1 MDVPGSLELTRP
13 GRGNFDL
20 YEDGLAPQ
28 GWILFPEGGPSE
40 EQKRGADVSA
50 PLSCL
55 LGPPSTPP
63 VDVPGSLELTRP
75 GRGNFDLY
83 EDGLAPQGLILSPRL
98 IRGWCSPSRVDC
110 PDIISL

>member
-1 MDVPGSLELTRP
+1 MNVPESLELTRP

-28 GWILFPEGGPSE
+28 GWILPPEGGPSE

-50 PLSCL
+50 PFSSL

-63 VDVPGSLELTRP
+63 VDVPGGFVWIVP
-75 GRGNFDLY
+75 P
-83 EDGLAPQGLILSPRL
+83 EDGYGGEPKRDADVSAPFR
-98 IRGWCSPSRVDC
+98 
-110 PDIISL
+110 

>member
-13 GRGNFDL
+13 GWGNFDL

-28 GWILFPEGGPSE
+28 GWILPPEGGPCGE
-40 EQKRGADVSA
+40 LKMGADVSA
-50 PLSCL
+50 SLSCL

-75 GRGNFDLY
+75 GRGNFNLH
-83 EDGLAPQGLILSPRL
+83 EDCLAPQG
-98 IRGWCSPSRVDC
+98 
-110 PDIISL
+110 

>member
-28 GWILFPEGGPSE
+28 GWIHPPEGGPSE
-40 EQKRGADVSA
+40 EKKRSADVSA
-50 PLSCL
+50 PFSSL

-63 VDVPGSLELTRP
+63 VDVLGSLELTRP
-75 GRGNFDLY
+75 GWGNFDLY
-83 EDGLAPQGLILSPRL
+83 EDGLAPQGWILPPFLPQRM
-98 IRGWCSPSRVDC
+98 V
-110 PDIISL
+110 

>member
-1 MDVPGSLELTRP
+1 MNVLGTLELPRL

-28 GWILFPEGGPSE
+28 GWILPPEGGPSE

-83 EDGLAPQGLILSPRL
+83 EDGLAPQGWILPPFLPQRM
-98 IRGWCSPSRVDC
+98 V
-110 PDIISL
+110 

>member
-1 MDVPGSLELTRP
+1 MPGW
-13 GRGNFDL
+13 GNFDL

-28 GWILFPEGGPSE
+28 GWILPLEGGPGG

-50 PLSCL
+50 SLSCL

-83 EDGLAPQGLILSPRL
+83 EDGLAPQGWILPPEGGPRQ
-98 IRGWCSPSRVDC
+98 IAR
-110 PDIISL
+110 

>member
-28 GWILFPEGGPSE
+28 GWILPPEGGPSE

-50 PLSCL
+50 PFSSL
-55 LGPPSTPP
+55 LGPPSTPL
-63 VDVPGSLELTRP
+63 VNLPGSLELLGP
-75 GRGNFDLY
+75 F
-83 EDGLAPQGLILSPRL
+83 RL
-98 IRGWCSPSRVDC
+98 LRGWFTPSWVDRSP
-110 PDIISL
+110 

>member
-13 GRGNFDL
+13 RRGNFDL

-28 GWILFPEGGPSE
+28 GWILPPEGGPSE

-55 LGPPSTPP
+55 LGPPSTLL
-63 VDVPGSLELTRP
+63 VNVLGSLELIRP
-75 GRGNFDLY
+75 GCG
-83 EDGLAPQGLILSPRL
+83 ILTT
-98 IRGWCSPSRVDC
+98 
-110 PDIISL
+110 